1 MGPLPETSRRNK
13 QILVIVDHFTKWC
26 EAFATPDQKAST
38 VAPILVSR
46 IFSRFGPPAVVH
58 SDQGRNFEST
68 LLHEICNF
76 MGITKTR
83 TTSYHP
89 QCDGQTER
97 QNRTIQAMLSAF
109 ASNRRD
115 DSDLWLDSVPF
126 AYNTSRHDALGISP
140 YEVVFGQLPRLPVEL
155 ELGMPMTN
163 PSTQSEYLVILVSAR
178 SAFNDVRRIA
188 EEHLSKS
195 IRKAGTA
202 QSTDKHLA
210 AFQIG

>member
-1 MGPLPETSRRNK
+1 MDYMGPLPETSRRNK
-13 QILVIVDHFTKWC
+13 HILVIVDHFTKWC

-46 IFSRFGPPAVVH
+46 IFFRFGPPAVLH
-58 SDQGRNFEST
+58 SNQGRNFEST

-97 QNRTIQAMLSAF
+97 QNRTIQAMFSAF

-115 DSDLWLDSVPF
+115 DWDLWLDGL
-126 AYNTSRHDALGISP
+126 DM
-140 YEVVFGQLPRLPVEL
+140 PRLPREK
-155 ELGMPMTN
+155 
-163 PSTQSEYLVILVSAR
+163 VSAPSIFWAPVPVSSR
-178 SAFNDVRRIA
+178 LHDRRPRCRA
-188 EEHLSKS
+188 
-195 IRKAGTA
+195 
-202 QSTDKHLA
+202 
-210 AFQIG
+210 